1 MLTKITLPLSS
12 PSPSLVHLRRTSTG
26 PISSTANSVKGNAEE
41 LKYPNASVTSSSSL
55 QDNANIRQFKQN
67 GGKVVYLNS
76 RVMGIRSRASSVS
89 TASGRVE
96 RSAEKFIKFWLDIP
110 EMRVGKLSAQQTAE
124 LTKLKNQFSTDHAML
139 LIEAEQLFTEPVN
152 FLKTEFPTE

>member
-1 MLTKITLPLSS
+1 
-12 PSPSLVHLRRTSTG
+12 
-26 PISSTANSVKGNAEE
+26 
-41 LKYPNASVTSSSSL
+41 
-55 QDNANIRQFKQN
+55 
-67 GGKVVYLNS
+67 
-76 RVMGIRSRASSVS
+76 MGIRSRASSVS

-124 LTKLKNQFSTDHAML
+124 LTKLKNQFSTDHAIL
-139 LIEAEQLFTEPVN
+139 LIEVEQLFTEPVN